1 MKSGRPLYYLPD
13 MDFGSKESIFVPF
26 FGVQTATI
34 SGLSRLARLAGA
46 TVVPCV
52 TRILPGGAGYAV
64 EVGEPWANFPERRR
78 RGRYPPHER
87 LDRSRR
93 TDHARAVLLGPSPL
107 QDPAAGRAAPLLTC
121 AGGDRPAPCKRQTP
135 ARAIVRPTR
144 QRQVRQ
150 AAQPRSLAS
159 GRIAPYRPP
168 PLPPMEYLT
177 YFIDIVLHLDK
188 HLAMLVQQYGQ
199 WIYVILFVII
209 FSETGFVVTPFLPGD
224 SLLFVAGALAAV
236 GGMDLG
242 ILMVVLMAAAILGN
256 MLNYQIGRYLGPKVF
271 HWEQSRF
278 FNRAALDK
286 THAFYEKHGGKTLV
300 ISRFLPLFRTFAPFV
315 AGIGAMSYARFTF
328 FNLIGGVSWVGSLT
342 LAGYLFGNLPWIQK
356 NLTLVILVIIAI
368 SLLPLFIGWLQ
379 HRKAEAEPKAS

>member
-1 MKSGRPLYYLPD
+1 
-13 MDFGSKESIFVPF
+13 
-26 FGVQTATI
+26 
-34 SGLSRLARLAGA
+34 
-46 TVVPCV
+46 
-52 TRILPGGAGYAV
+52 
-64 EVGEPWANFPERRR
+64 
-78 RGRYPPHER
+78 
-87 LDRSRR
+87 
-93 TDHARAVLLGPSPL
+93 
-107 QDPAAGRAAPLLTC
+107 
-121 AGGDRPAPCKRQTP
+121 
-135 ARAIVRPTR
+135 
-144 QRQVRQ
+144 
-150 AAQPRSLAS
+150 
-159 GRIAPYRPP
+159 
-168 PLPPMEYLT
+168 MEYLT

-188 HLAMLVQQYGQ
+188 HLAMLVEQYGQ

-236 GGMDLG
+236 GGMDIS

-256 MLNYQIGRYLGPKVF
+256 MLNYQIGRYFGPKVF

-328 FNLIGGVSWVGSLT
+328 FNLVGGVSWVGSLT

-368 SLLPLFIGWLQ
+368 SLLPLLIGWLQ
-379 HRKAEAEPKAS
+379 HRKAEAQPKAS